1 MMCEVADDPDS
12 TSNDGVPPNAANGND
27 LAMGR
32 PGTGGNGNGQQ
43 DAGDEDFEKEDAVE
57 EEDEEENE
65 DGSDFEM
72 LEDADGHQTIS
83 ESPVP
88 RRPNGRIILSRTRS
102 YGDFTQGVQDRV
114 DRLFVYDQEYR
125 LKGGNEVDAVFRR
138 WVCQKEKA
146 RVSQTAQPY
155 SVVLGMSH

>member
-1 MMCEVADDPDS
+1 MCEVADDPDS
-12 TSNDGVPPNAANGND
+12 TSNAGVPPNAANGDD

-32 PGTGGNGNGQQ
+32 PGTDGNGNGQQ
-43 DAGDEDFEKEDAVE
+43 DAGDEDSEKEDAVG

-72 LEDADGHQTIS
+72 LEDAGGHQTIN

-88 RRPNGRIILSRTRS
+88 IRPSGKIKPSRTRS
-102 YGDFTQGVQDRV
+102 YVDFPQFVQDRV

-125 LKGGNEVDAVFRR
+125 LKGGNEVYAIFRR
-138 WVCQKEKA
+138 WVCHKEKA
-146 RVSQTAQPY
+146 KVSQTAQPY
-155 SVVLGMSH
+155 SVVSG